1 MCETEEGRGMQ
12 SRIQLYW
19 RSIIFNEIPSRA
31 QSPELQAWLERQ
43 ARDTLSR
50 WWSPGRGGRGVGVG
64 KPDGDLDASDD
75 KPLRTLFERIQHL
88 SRSMRLQD
96 GGKSTSANSAF
107 PLRYLVEVLL
117 EVEAEVDAALG
128 RVPSFPPSPG
138 PCFPHRTWRALRQV
152 QWAFIDLFLEH
163 VSVYRESRM
172 KAPEVSQPGRT
183 YPPAFHRP
191 MSWSRV
197 HVLDA
202 LCDLTTQWYA
212 ALKEAPTV
220 GGLGQ
225 GEGVMIDTRQQSMVV
240 RELSRLANTTHA
252 AELEAK
258 PIVEELCRL
267 RERFQFY
274 PEHMD

>member
-1 MCETEEGRGMQ
+1 M
-12 SRIQLYW
+12 
-19 RSIIFNEIPSRA
+19 
-31 QSPELQAWLERQ
+31 
-43 ARDTLSR
+43 
-50 WWSPGRGGRGVGVG
+50 
-64 KPDGDLDASDD
+64 
-75 KPLRTLFERIQHL
+75 
-88 SRSMRLQD
+88 
-96 GGKSTSANSAF
+96 
-107 PLRYLVEVLL
+107 

-172 KAPEVSQPGRT
+172 KAQQVSQPGRS
-183 YPPAFHRP
+183 YPPASHRP

-252 AELEAK
+252 AELE
-258 PIVEELCRL
+258 VRGGEEGMLAIHCPTCILKWRGMSSTARL
-267 RERFQFY
+267 LLFCIFATC
-274 PEHMD
+274 